1 MDNILEIRN
10 VVKNYS
16 SKTAIDN
23 VSFDVPRGEV
33 FGMLGPNG
41 AGAAR
46 NHSAR
51 HSALAPPCIGY
62 QHREIFYEPDLLHL
76 GRVQLFN
83 TLNKQSAQKG
93 KERPQ
98 RR

>member
-1 MDNILEIRN
+1 MLRIKQNNRQMDNILEIRN

-41 AGAAR
+41 AGKTTMIRMINQITLPTKAR
-46 NHSAR
+46 YFSMEK
-51 HSALAPPCIGY
+51 S
-62 QHREIFYEPDLLHL
+62 
-76 GRVQLFN
+76 
-83 TLNKQSAQKG
+83 
-93 KERPQ
+93 
-98 RR
+98 